1 MASGGEHHFHSNSS
15 STSSTGYSTRHS
27 DQMQSVSSIGSAAP
41 TNEARLF
48 SKRTREIQASE
59 GVVPASIW
67 ASNGGTTASSPA
79 PEQQHRNLNQTS
91 RPRAGTFPS
100 KFPHGDNAAELATE
114 LDVPKGPSAADL
126 DSGPSL
132 EDPYATPSP
141 AVVSRLR
148 SGSLNSPA
156 RNLYSGTFG
165 PSVFSSAWAQQRF
178 GVLQPSSPAT
188 SSFSRDDEQTPVK
201 TLDYLGL
208 AGTPTPP
215 RQTVPSSAALQRQQL
230 HSHSIQIEPSTP
242 QQDTNNTNLRNI
254 SIAEHQTDSGL
265 KERHDPTRIRSYSV
279 NSKEQYTVGVGG
291 GDDDHPGIDQEAL
304 RRNSAYASSF
314 LSSTVPRPRASTT
327 GILESPPTFPP
338 PSGSASA
345 SHLAAYRGEVETQEL
360 TGLNYATYADSVQ
373 QPNIGYNNGM
383 TDDFQSYN
391 MMESQPTRS
400 IWVGNIPPN
409 TYSGTLE
416 SVFHIFGPIESARIL
431 SHKNCGFV
439 NFNNIESAV
448 AARSALQGKE
458 IFPGTGPIRIGFA
471 KVHMQGESGFGSLDS
486 GLVDDGLPA
495 SLNGGSTLGN
505 GLSIDLRSIEGDI
518 SYFVQQYGA
527 SVEEVALCNSLIGEA
542 TAYGEYADDIPMV
555 SESKFERRYD
565 APRLR
570 ELRKR
575 MENQLILVNDID
587 EVGIDMLDEIV
598 ELASGMFGDHLSAY
612 LFFRLLGEH
621 SRAKAF

>member
-1 MASGGEHHFHSNSS
+1 MASGGEHQFHSNSS

-27 DQMQSVSSIGSAAP
+27 DQMQSVSSIGSATP

-48 SKRTREIQASE
+48 SKRTREIQAAE
-59 GVVPASIW
+59 GVVPTSIW

-79 PEQQHRNLNQTS
+79 PEQQHRNLNQSS

-126 DSGPSL
+126 DVGPSL

-178 GVLQPSSPAT
+178 GVMQPSSPAT

-215 RQTVPSSAALQRQQL
+215 RQSVPSSAALQRQQL
-230 HSHSIQIEPSTP
+230 RPHSIQIDPSTP
-242 QQDTNNTNLRNI
+242 QQDTNSTDLRNI

-279 NSKEQYTVGVGG
+279 NSKEQYTVVG
-291 GDDDHPGIDQEAL
+291 GDDDHPGIDQDVL

-327 GILESPPTFPP
+327 GILESPPSFPP
-338 PSGSASA
+338 PSASA
-345 SHLAAYRGEVETQEL
+345 SHLATYRGEGESQEQI
-360 TGLNYATYADSVQ
+360 GLNYATYADSLQ
-373 QPNIGYNNGM
+373 QPNLGYNNSM
-383 TDDFQSYN
+383 TDDFQSFN
-391 MMESQPTRS
+391 MMDSQPTRS

-416 SVFHIFGPIESARIL
+416 SVFQIFGPIESARIL

-458 IFPGTGPIRIGFA
+458 IFPATGPIRIGFA
-471 KVHMQGESGFGSLDS
+471 KVHMQGESGFGALDS
-486 GLVDDGLPA
+486 GLGDDGSPA
-495 SLNGGSTLGN
+495 SLNGGTVGN
-505 GLSIDLRSIEGDI
+505 GLSIDLRSIESEI

-527 SVEEVALCNSLIGEA
+527 NVEEVALCNSLIGEA
-542 TAYGEYADDIPMV
+542 TAYEEYVDDIPMV

-570 ELRKR
+570 DLRKR
-575 MENQLILVNDID
+575 MENQLILVEDID
-587 EVGIDMLDEIV
+587 EVALDMLDEIV
-598 ELASGMFGDHLSAY
+598 ELASGMIWWSFEQV
-612 LFFRLLGEH
+612 FIF
-621 SRAKAF
+621 